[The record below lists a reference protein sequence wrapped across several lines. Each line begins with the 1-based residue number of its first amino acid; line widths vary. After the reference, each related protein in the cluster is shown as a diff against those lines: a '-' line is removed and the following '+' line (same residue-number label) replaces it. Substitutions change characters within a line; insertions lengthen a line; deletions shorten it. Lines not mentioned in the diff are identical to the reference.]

1 MSAITTLTLSDGSAN
16 VVFTPA
22 SKQDNTIVW
31 RAPAA
36 SVAEQPRIVAEAKTS
51 TAGRPNRKVKYTI
64 AFPYLDTS
72 INDVKSVKTGYINME
87 LNVPTGM
94 KSANITKL
102 RNFVYAL
109 LANDLIIDQID
120 AGNNPY

>member
-94 KSANITKL
+94 KAANITKL

>member
-22 SKQDNTIVW
+22 TKQDNTVVW
-31 RAPAA
+31 RAPAT
-36 SVAEQPRIVAEAKTS
+36 SVAEQPRIVAEAKTT
-51 TAGRPNRKVKYTI
+51 TAGKPNRKVKYTI

-72 INDVKSVKTGYINME
+72 INDVKSIKTGYINME

-94 KSANITKL
+94 VTANITKL
-102 RNFVYAL
+102 RSFVYSL
-109 LANDLIIDQID
+109 LANDLIVDQID
-120 AGNNPY
+120 KGNNPY